1 MEVRAVEHDQV
12 ALFLKLLR
20 QCAACEFRL
29 ERRPENMATLARLGM
44 TMRDARDRVI
54 ALTPADYVEGPKPR
68 SADSP
73 QEAWVFGL
81 NIQGVI
87 VYVKVSL
94 RLEPARCLCVSFHEA
109 TSPMSLPYRDDQ
121 KRRNDR

>member
-1 MEVRAVEHDQV
+1 MVEHDQV

-20 QCAACEFRL
+20 QCAARKFRL

-44 TMRDARDRVI
+44 TMRDAHDRVI

-68 SADSP
+68 SADSS

-81 NIQGVI
+81 NLQGVC
-87 VYVKVSL
+87 VYVKVRI

-109 TSPMSLPYRDDQ
+109 TRPMSFPYGNDQ
-121 KRRNDR
+121 KRGSDR